1 MSVAER
7 IPTTH
12 RGQVLTLTAAAAAW
26 VTVYWVNGWLWDTV
40 LYNGFGMDPDDRL
53 TETLHFFVYD
63 TIKIALLLVGIIFV
77 VTVLRSYMSIE
88 RTRALLGGKREGVG
102 NVMAAGLGVITPFCS
117 CSAVPAFI
125 GFVAAGVPI
134 GVTLSFLIASPMV
147 NEIAIGML
155 FTLFGWQITAIYIGA
170 GLIVAIVAGW
180 VLGRLGVQKWV
191 EPFVFETKLGGQL
204 IDSTA
209 GLTFDQRVQM
219 GIEEVATILRKIWPY
234 LLVGIGLG
242 AVIHGWVPTDFFTTY
257 AGPGNPFGV
266 LVAVAIGVPLYSNA
280 AGIMPLVEA
289 LYDKGLPMGTL
300 LAFMMA
306 VVALSLPEMILLRRV
321 LKPPLLAAFV
331 AVTATGIVDRRL
343 PVQPHPRL
351 RPRTPPPKGLAH
363 DHQGARPRLQQLQ
376 EPRTR
381 HPAGRRRARHGR
393 HHREGHRLRHHRRL
407 RRDVHPRPRRRRETR
422 ALRPRPHRRP
432 GPRTPHPAAV

>member
-1 MSVAER
+1 MNVTER
-7 IPTTH
+7 IPTTR
-12 RGQVLTLTAAAAAW
+12 RGQLVTLAGAAAAW
-26 VTVYWVNGWLWDTV
+26 VAVYWVNGWLWDV
-40 LYNGFGMDPDDRL
+40 LLYNGFGMGPDDRL
-53 TETLHFFVYD
+53 TETLHFFLYD
-63 TIKIALLLVGIIFV
+63 TIKIALLLVLIIFV

-102 NVMAAGLGVITPFCS
+102 NVLAAGLGVITPFCS

-147 NEIAIGML
+147 NEIAIGLL
-155 FTLFGWQITAIYIGA
+155 FSLFGWQVTAVYIGA
-170 GLIVAIVAGW
+170 GLIVAIIAGW

-191 EPFVFETKLGGQL
+191 EPFVFETKLGGQT

-209 GLTFDQRVQM
+209 GLTFDQRIQM
-219 GIEEVATILRKIWPY
+219 GIEEVASILKKIWPY

-242 AVIHGWVPTDFFTTY
+242 AVIHGWVPTEFFTTY
-257 AGPGNPFGV
+257 AGAGNPLGV

-306 VVALSLPEMILLRRV
+306 VVALSLPELILLRRV
-321 LKPPLLAAFV
+321 LKPPLLAAFFG
-331 AVTATGIVDRRL
+331 VTATGIVIIGYL
-343 PVQPHPRL
+343 FNL
-351 RPRTPPPKGLAH
+351 ILA
-363 DHQGARPRLQQLQ
+363 
-376 EPRTR
+376 
-381 HPAGRRRARHGR
+381 
-393 HHREGHRLRHHRRL
+393 
-407 RRDVHPRPRRRRETR
+407 
-422 ALRPRPHRRP
+422 
-432 GPRTPHPAAV
+432 